1 MRPGVADE
9 RWKFIAEK
17 IRTADPALA
26 LGRGICVAARELLGA
41 QSASLALVIDHVYS
55 PIAATDDLGTLLDD
69 EQFALGDGPTF
80 DAQNSPAPV
89 ILEDAHAHRAALRWP
104 VFVGIAQN
112 HGIHGAIAFPLR
124 IGDAYLGVLTAY
136 RVRAGEPSA
145 QEYIDGLILSSL
157 ATAELLS
164 HQAGVGPKAELGIF
178 EPGLYEQSALQVA
191 AGMVAEALN
200 ISIIAALVRIRAR
213 AFADDQPVS
222 RTAQR
227 ILDRELVLENWHGAE
242 GEPS

>member
-1 MRPGVADE
+1 MADE
-9 RWKFIAEK
+9 RWQLIADK
-17 IRTADPALA
+17 VRNADPALA
-26 LGRGICVAARELLGA
+26 VGLNICVAARELLGA
-41 QSASLALVIDHVYS
+41 KCASLALVVDHIYS

-89 ILEDAHAHRAALRWP
+89 ILEDTHAQRAALRWP
-104 VFVGIAQN
+104 VFVGIAEK
-112 HGIHGAIAFPLR
+112 HGIHGATAIPLR

-145 QEYIDGLILSSL
+145 QEYIDGLILASL

-164 HQAGVGPKAELGIF
+164 HEAGGSTKAALGIF
-178 EPGLYEQSALQVA
+178 EPGLYDQSALQLA

-200 ISIIAALVRIRAR
+200 ISIVAALVRIRAR

-227 ILDRELVLENWHGAE
+227 ILDRDLVLDNWNGAE
-242 GEPS
+242 GEQS

>member
-1 MRPGVADE
+1 MVDG
-9 RWKFIAEK
+9 RWQFIADK
-17 IRTADPALA
+17 IRTADTSLA
-26 LGRGICVAARELLGA
+26 IGHSICVAARELLGA
-41 QSASLALVIDHVYS
+41 TSASLALVIDHAYR

-80 DAQNSPAPV
+80 DAQSSPAPV
-89 ILEDAHAHRAALRWP
+89 ILEDTHAHREALRWP
-104 VFVGIAQN
+104 VFVGISQK
-112 HGIHGAIAFPLR
+112 HGIHAAMAIPLR
-124 IGDAYLGVLTAY
+124 IGDAHLGVLTAY
-136 RVRAGEPSA
+136 RVRPGEPSA
-145 QEYIDGLILSSL
+145 QEYIDGLILASL

-164 HQAGVGPKAELGIF
+164 LQAGGGRKAALGVF
-178 EPGLYEQSALQVA
+178 EPGLYDQSVLQVA

-227 ILDRELVLENWHGAE
+227 IVDRELVLDKWPGAE